1 MFGSH
6 KTEVLVAGAGPV
18 GLFAGI
24 ALQER
29 GVRVAIYDQDSRM
42 ASRSYALALHPSSL
56 CMLDEIGLAQ
66 RLISL
71 GTKVETVAFYEGT
84 NRHVELD
91 YRKLD
96 GPFPFLLV
104 VPQNVLEHVLH
115 DRLLQQKVKTTWNHR
130 VQSVVVRNDHLESEI
145 HKLDQVTLGYPV
157 SVAEAVI
164 TKTVHTSSSFLIG
177 ADGYSSQIRNILEV
191 EYDNFGDVGTFFV
204 AEFECDR
211 EPDPEVRIVLEEE
224 STSVYW
230 PIAGRRVR
238 WGFQIDAS
246 DSPAEAVATRLD
258 SYLARRAPWF
268 HARPE
273 RVFWSTEIKFERRL
287 TQKFGSGRIW
297 LLGDSAHL
305 TNPVGVQSVNVGLRE
320 AHDLS
325 ALLAN
330 ILLSDATL
338 DGLDGFE
345 TARQAEWRRLLGL
358 EGPVRVLDDTT
369 PWVAA
374 RIGRIPSCIPASGSQ
389 LDGLLAQIGL
399 EFSVEGR
406 ASVDAQ

>member
-18 GLFAGI
+18 GLFAAI

-71 GTKVETVAFYEGT
+71 GTKVETVGFYEGAE
-84 NRHVELD
+84 RQAELD
-91 YRKLD
+91 YRRLD

-130 VQSVVVRNDHLESEI
+130 VQSVHESGDLLESEI

-164 TKTVHTSSSFLIG
+164 TKTVHATSSFLVG
-177 ADGYSSQIRNILEV
+177 ADGYSSQIRKILEV
-191 EYDNFGDVGTFFV
+191 DYDHLGDIGTFFV
-204 AEFECDR
+204 TEFDCDR
-211 EPDPEVRIVLEEE
+211 EPDPEVRIVLEEG
-224 STSVYW
+224 STNVFW
-230 PIAGRRVR
+230 PIAGNRVR
-238 WGFQIDAS
+238 WGFQVDPE
-246 DSPAEAVATRLD
+246 DSTTGSVMARLE
-258 SYLARRAPWF
+258 SYARKRAPWF
-268 HARPE
+268 RARPE
-273 RVFWSTEIKFERRL
+273 KVHWSTEIQFERRL
-287 TQKFGSGRIW
+287 ARSFGRGRTW

-305 TNPVGVQSVNVGLRE
+305 TSPVGVQSVNIGLRE

-325 ALLAN
+325 TLLAN
-330 ILLSDATL
+330 ILITGASLDLLEGFDA
-338 DGLDGFE
+338 
-345 TARQAEWRRLLGL
+345 ARQREWRRLLTGSVSV
-358 EGPVRVLDDTT
+358 PDSTT
-369 PWVAA
+369 AWVAS
-374 RIGRIPSCIPASGSQ
+374 RSDRFPSCIPASGAN
-389 LDGLLAQIGL
+389 LDRLLAQIGL
-399 EFSVEGR
+399 ELPVEGHE
-406 ASVDAQ
+406 SVDA

>member
-18 GLFAGI
+18 GLFAAI

-56 CMLDEIGLAQ
+56 AMLDEIGLAQ

-71 GTKVETVAFYEGT
+71 GTKVETIGFYEGR
-84 NRHVELD
+84 NREVELD
-91 YRKLD
+91 YRKLE
-96 GPFPFLLV
+96 GSFPFLLV

-130 VQSVVVRNDHLESEI
+130 VQTVKEYGDHLEAEV

-164 TKTVHTSSSFLIG
+164 TKTVHASASFLVG
-177 ADGYSSQIRNILEV
+177 ADGYSSQVRNILGHDYVLLGEI
-191 EYDNFGDVGTFFV
+191 GTFFV

-211 EPDPEVRIVLEEE
+211 EPDPEVRIVLEEG
-224 STSVYW
+224 STNVFW

-238 WGFQIDAS
+238 WGFQIDPE
-246 DSPAEAVATRLD
+246 DSSSEPVDSRLD
-258 SYLARRAPWF
+258 SYLRKRAPWF
-268 HARPE
+268 LARPE
-273 RVFWSTEIKFERRL
+273 RIFWSTEIQFERRL
-287 TQKFGSGRIW
+287 TRRFGQGRMW
-297 LLGDSAHL
+297 LLGDAAHL
-305 TNPVGVQSVNVGLRE
+305 TSPVGVQSVNVGLRE

-325 ALLAN
+325 VLLAN
-330 ILLSDATL
+330 IVLTQASVDSLGA
-338 DGLDGFE
+338 FE

-358 EGPVRVLDDTT
+358 SGAPKVLDSTT
-369 PWVAA
+369 PWVAE
-374 RIGRIPSCIPASGSQ
+374 RVDRFVSCIPASGTA
-389 LDGLLAQIGL
+389 LDRLLAQLGL
-399 EFSVEGR
+399 ELPAEEHE
-406 ASVDAQ
+406 SVDA

>member
-18 GLFAGI
+18 GLFAAI

-29 GVRVAIYDQDSRM
+29 GVRVAVYDQDSRM

-56 CMLDEIGLAQ
+56 SMLDEIGLGQ
-66 RLISL
+66 RLVSL
-71 GTKVETVAFYEGT
+71 GTKVETVAFYEGA
-84 NRHVELD
+84 NREAELD

-130 VQSVVVRNDHLESEI
+130 VQTVKDHGDHLEAEV

-164 TKTVHTSSSFLIG
+164 TKTLHATASFLIG
-177 ADGYSSQIRNILEV
+177 ADGYSSQIRNILDID
-191 EYDNFGDVGTFFV
+191 YDHFGDIGTFFV
-204 AEFECDR
+204 SEFECDR
-211 EPDPEVRIVLEEE
+211 EPDPEVRIVLEEG
-224 STSVYW
+224 STNVFW

-238 WGFQIDAS
+238 WGFQIDDADSTS
-246 DSPAEAVATRLD
+246 DTVVARLD
-258 SYLARRAPWF
+258 SYLRRRAPWF
-268 HARPE
+268 RPRPE
-273 RVFWSTEIKFERRL
+273 RIYWSTEIKFERRL
-287 TQKFGSGRIW
+287 SRKFGAGRIW

-305 TNPVGVQSVNVGLRE
+305 TSPVGVQSVNVGLRE

-325 ALLAN
+325 VLLAN
-330 ILLSDATL
+330 ILLSEAPME
-338 DGLDGFE
+338 GLEGFE
-345 TARQAEWRRLLGL
+345 DARQAEWRRLLGL
-358 EGPVRVLDDTT
+358 GGPVRVPDSTT

-374 RIGRIPSCIPASGSQ
+374 RAARLPSCVPASGAH

-399 EFSVEGR
+399 ELPVEGR
-406 ASVDAQ
+406 ESVDA